1 LYHEEEKKMA
11 KKGKRFVEAAKLVE
25 ADKFYDVKEAI
36 ALVKNIAK
44 AKFDETIEA
53 HVRLGVDPRHADQ
66 QVRDT
71 VVLPHGTGKNKR
83 ILVFAKGEKEKE
95 ALDAGADYAGLDD
108 YVTKIQGGWVDFDVV
123 VATPDTMAVVGKL
136 GKILGPRGLMPNP
149 KTGTVTMDVKK
160 AIDEIKAGK
169 IEFRVDKGGILHI
182 GFGKASFDAEKL
194 EDNFRTFMNAVVKVK
209 PSAAK
214 GQYIRSIT
222 VKSTMSPGVKVGV
235 SEVSK

>member
-1 LYHEEEKKMA
+1 MYHEEEKKMA

-36 ALVKNIAK
+36 ALVKNMAK

-83 ILVFAKGEKEKE
+83 ILVFAKGEKEKD

>member
-1 LYHEEEKKMA
+1 MS
-11 KKGKRFVEAAKLVE
+11 KKGKRFIESAGKI
-25 ADKFYDVKEAI
+25 DSNKFYDVKEAI
-36 ALVKNIAK
+36 ALVKEVAN

-83 ILVFAKGEKEKE
+83 ILVFAKGEKEKD
-95 ALDAGADYAGLDD
+95 ALDAGADYAGLDE

-123 VATPDTMAVVGKL
+123 VATPDTMAIVGKL

-182 GFGKASFDAEKL
+182 GFGKASFDSEKL
-194 EDNFRTFMNAVVKVK
+194 EENFRTFMNAVVKVK

-214 GQYIRSIT
+214 GQYIKSIT
-222 VKSTMSPGVKVGV
+222 VKSTMSPGIKIGAA
-235 SEVSK
+235 EVNK

>member
-1 LYHEEEKKMA
+1 MSKQ
-11 KKGKRFVEAAKLVE
+11 GKRFVDSQKKVE
-25 ADKFYDVKEAI
+25 ADKFYEVKEAM
-36 ALVKNIAK
+36 ALVKEIAN

-71 VVLPHGTGKNKR
+71 VVLPHGTGKNKK

-95 ALDAGADYAGLDD
+95 ALDAGADYAGVDE
-108 YVTKIQGGWVDFDVV
+108 YVTKIQGGWIDFDVI

-149 KTGTVTMDVKK
+149 KTGTVTMDIVK
-160 AIDEIKAGK
+160 AINEIKAGK

-182 GFGKASFDAEKL
+182 GFGKASFDHEKL
-194 EDNFRTFMNAVVKVK
+194 EENFRAFMSAVVKVR
-209 PSAAK
+209 PAAAK

-222 VKSTMSPGVKVGV
+222 VKSTMSPGVKIAVA
-235 SEVSK
+235 EVNK

>member
-1 LYHEEEKKMA
+1 MPKQ
-11 KKGKRFVEAAKLVE
+11 GKRFVDTAKKVEAAKLYDIAE
-25 ADKFYDVKEAI
+25 AV
-36 ALVKNIAK
+36 ALVKETAT

-71 VVLPHGTGKNKR
+71 VVLPHGTGKTLR

-95 ALDAGADYAGLDD
+95 ALEAGADFAGLDEL
-108 YVTKIQGGWVDFDVV
+108 VTKIQGGWMDFDVV

-136 GKILGPRGLMPNP
+136 GKVLGPRGLMPNP
-149 KTGTVTMDVKK
+149 KTGTVTMDIKK

-182 GFGKASFDAEKL
+182 GFGKASFDAVKL
-194 EDNFRTFMNAVVKVK
+194 EENFRAFMSAVMKVK
-209 PSAAK
+209 PTAAK
-214 GQYIRSIT
+214 GTYVKTIT
-222 VKSTMSPGVKVGV
+222 IKSTMGPGVKVGT
-235 SEVSK
+235 SEVVR

>member
-1 LYHEEEKKMA
+1 MS
-11 KKGKRFVEAAKLVE
+11 KKGKRFVDTLKKVE
-25 ADKFYDVKEAI
+25 TGKVYDVKESI
-36 ALVKNIAK
+36 ALVKETAT

-66 QVRDT
+66 QVRAT
-71 VVLPHGTGKNKR
+71 VVLPHGTGKSKK
-83 ILVFAKGEKEKE
+83 ILVFASGEKEKE
-95 ALDAGADYAGLDD
+95 ALEAGADYAGLDEL
-108 YVTKIQGGWVDFDVV
+108 VTKVQSGWVDFDVV

-182 GFGKASFDAEKL
+182 GFGKASFEAEKL
-194 EDNFRTFMNAVVKVK
+194 EENFKAFMDAVMKVK

-214 GQYIRSIT
+214 GQYLKSIT
-222 VKSTMSPGVKVGV
+222 IKSTMGPGVKVNT
-235 SEVSK
+235 SDIAK

>member
-1 LYHEEEKKMA
+1 MS
-11 KKGKRFVEAAKLVE
+11 KKGKRFVDSIKKVE
-25 ADKFYDVKEAI
+25 IDKFYDVKEGM
-36 ALVKNIAK
+36 ALVKEIAN

-95 ALDAGADYAGLDD
+95 ALEAGADYAGVEE
-108 YVTKIQGGWVDFDVV
+108 YVTKIQGGWFDFDVV
-123 VATPDTMAVVGKL
+123 VATPDTMSIVGKL
-136 GKILGPRGLMPNP
+136 GKVLGPRGLMPNP

-182 GFGKASFDAEKL
+182 GFGKASFDPEKL
-194 EDNFRTFMNAVVKVK
+194 EDNFKAFMSAVVKVR
-209 PSAAK
+209 PAAAK
-214 GQYIRSIT
+214 GTYIKSIT
-222 VKSTMSPGVKVGV
+222 VKSTMSPGVKIAVA
-235 SEVSK
+235 EVNK

>member
-1 LYHEEEKKMA
+1 MA
-11 KKGKRFVEAAKLVE
+11 KKGKRFVDAVKLIE
-25 ADKFYDVKEAI
+25 ADKFYDVKEGI
-36 ALVKNIAK
+36 ALVKDLAK

-66 QVRDT
+66 QVRAT

-83 ILVFAKGEKEKE
+83 ILVFAKGDKEKE
-95 ALDAGADYAGLDD
+95 ALEAGADYAGLDD

-136 GKILGPRGLMPNP
+136 GKILGPRGMMPNP

-182 GFGKASFDAEKL
+182 GFGKVSFDVEKL
-194 EDNFRTFMNAVVKVK
+194 EENFRTFMSAVVKVK

-214 GQYIRSIT
+214 GQYIKSIT
-222 VKSTMSPGVKVGV
+222 VKSTMGPGVKVGA

>member
-1 LYHEEEKKMA
+1 MA
-11 KKGKRFVEAAKLVE
+11 KQGKRFVDSLKKVE
-25 ADKFYDVKEAI
+25 ADKLYDLKSAI
-36 ALVKNIAK
+36 ALVKEVAN

-95 ALDAGADYAGLDD
+95 ALDAGADYAGVEE

-123 VATPDTMAVVGKL
+123 VATPDTMAIVGKL

-182 GFGKASFDAEKL
+182 GFGKASFDVEKL
-194 EDNFRTFMNAVVKVK
+194 EDNFRTFMSAVVKVK
-209 PSAAK
+209 PAAAK
-214 GQYIRSIT
+214 GTYIKSIT
-222 VKSTMSPGVKVGV
+222 IKSTMSPGIKIAAA
-235 SEVSK
+235 EVNK

>member
-1 LYHEEEKKMA
+1 MSKA
-11 KKGKRFVEAAKLVE
+11 GKRFADTSKKVE
-25 ADKFYDVKEAI
+25 ADKLYNVKEAV
-36 ALVKNIAK
+36 ALVKETAT

-66 QVRDT
+66 QVRAT

-83 ILVFAKGEKEKE
+83 ILVFAKGEKERE
-95 ALDAGADYAGLDD
+95 ALEAGADYAGLDD
-108 YVTKIQGGWVDFDVV
+108 YVAKIQSGWVDFDVV
-123 VATPDTMAVVGKL
+123 VATPDTMAAVGKI

-194 EDNFRTFMNAVVKVK
+194 EDNFKTFMDAVLKVK
-209 PSAAK
+209 PTAAK
-214 GQYIRSIT
+214 GTYLKSIT
-222 VKSTMSPGVKVGV
+222 IKSTMGPGVKI
-235 SEVSK
+235 SAAELSR

>member
-1 LYHEEEKKMA
+1 MS
-11 KKGKRFVEAAKLVE
+11 KKGKRFVDTLKKVE
-25 ADKFYDVKEAI
+25 AGKVYDVKESI
-36 ALVKNIAK
+36 SLVKETAT

-66 QVRDT
+66 QVRAT
-71 VVLPHGTGKNKR
+71 VVLPHGTGKSKK
-83 ILVFAKGEKEKE
+83 ILVFASGEKEKE
-95 ALDAGADYAGLDD
+95 ALEAGADYAGLDEL
-108 YVTKIQGGWVDFDVV
+108 VTKVQSGWVDFDVV

-182 GFGKASFDAEKL
+182 GFGKASFEAEKL
-194 EDNFRTFMNAVVKVK
+194 EENFKAFMDAVMKVK

-214 GQYIRSIT
+214 GQYLKSIT
-222 VKSTMSPGVKVGV
+222 IKSTMGPGVKVNT
-235 SEVSK
+235 SDIAK